1 MSRYLH
7 IQHGVNIHKFAPKK
21 LASIGETLEQFNRNL
36 RNTIRDFGVFLED
49 VKNQEG
55 DGTME
60 GLIEALI
67 FRYKRKM
74 RPFGV
79 RATKNPIELIL
90 SDGFYAVFH
99 QRWRE
104 YFPDHQMLVI
114 DGNQFCKLI
123 SL

>member
-7 IQHGVNIHKFAPKK
+7 IEHGVHIKKFAAKK
-21 LASIGETLEQFNRNL
+21 LAGLGTTLEIFNHNL
-36 RNTIRDFGVFLED
+36 RHTIRDFGVFLED
-49 VKNQEG
+49 VKNREG

-60 GLIEALI
+60 GLVEALI

-79 RATKNPIELIL
+79 RSTKNPIEIIL

-99 QRWRE
+99 QRWKE
-104 YFPDHQMLVI
+104 YFPDHQLLII
-114 DGNQFCKLI
+114 DGSQFRK
-123 SL
+123 